1 MNIFKKI
8 IISLIFSIIAVLYTA
23 QIWQLRYFPINID
36 IEGGKGKIRVSATLF
51 KFDQKTRRYVHEE
64 KHKEVYL
71 PLRRKIK
78 LKFTKIDKPENISFM
93 FSKIKSHKPIT
104 VHNISLI
111 NINKLSNVKNYEI
124 KIGTLAEENGKL
136 KLIPDYKLTFDNY
149 NNYSHKGILKQYYF
163 YNHNDTNELNYLGI
177 GKIKYFKRGYL
188 IAFNYKPKIK
198 YWNLFKINYFALSLI
213 IFISFIIAYF
223 SLEKISK
230 ILKNIYNQKSKP
242 DLIFVII
249 MFLLLFIPMQH
260 INLNKISE
268 NENRGFTTYKDIY
281 TKDKGINFNYWND
294 LSQWI
299 NDRFFTREQ
308 LISLNTNITCSINQF
323 YCQSNNSF
331 LYKKG
336 NFMYDNSIIGLK
348 KINENKKNIL
358 KEYAHN
364 INELQKYC
372 DNENIKLY
380 FLIAP
385 RKYDFFNYK
394 ITYKYIPDQAD
405 EIIKYLNKHTKTKII
420 YPQKEMQT
428 ANKQTPVYF
437 KTDHH
442 WTKKGAYTGYYALIQ
457 EIKKDFPDVII
468 LNEKS
473 LIKYYDNRVKEGFDS
488 KFNNGNTYKRLRIPN
503 NMASN
508 ILDTPYL
515 YYTNP
520 QKKDLKLI
528 KEYSKDLKNLYD
540 EKEDKRFE
548 FKKGYNKSVMLIGN
562 SFAGNL
568 LDFLPYSFKHTV
580 SYNDNRKKMN
590 FEYYKRIIEIEKP
603 DIIIINFN
611 SANLYRINNLYNKK

>member
-8 IISLIFSIIAVLYTA
+8 IISIIFSIIAVLYTA
-23 QIWQLRYFPINID
+23 QIWQLRYFPVNLD
-36 IEGGKGKIRVSATLF
+36 IEGGKGKVRVSVTIWGTD
-51 KFDQKTRRYVHEE
+51 KNYNYTYEE

-78 LKFTKIDKPENISFM
+78 LKFSNIENAQKVQFTFEKLKTYKPILVNNISIIDK
-93 FSKIKSHKPIT
+93 KH
-104 VHNISLI
+104 LI
-111 NINKLSNVKNYEI
+111 DIKNYEI
-124 KIGTLAEENGKL
+124 KIGTLAEEKGKL
-136 KLIPDYKLTFDNY
+136 KLIPQYKILFDNY
-149 NNYSHKGILKQYYF
+149 INFGHRGILEQYYF
-163 YNHNDTNELNYLGI
+163 NNYNRINHLNYLGI
-177 GKIKYFKRGYL
+177 GKIKYFRRGYL
-188 IAFNYKPKIK
+188 IAFDHQPNIK
-198 YWNLFKINYFALSLI
+198 YWNLFKVNYFALSLI

-223 SLEKISK
+223 SLDKISNT
-230 ILKNIYNQKSKP
+230 LKKIYNQKSKP

-249 MFLLLFIPMQH
+249 LFLLLFIPMHH

-281 TKDKGINFNYWND
+281 TKDKEINFNYWKD

-299 NDRFFTREQ
+299 DDRFFTREQ
-308 LISLNTNITCSINQF
+308 LISINTNMTCTINRF

-348 KINENKKNIL
+348 KIDKNKKNIL

-364 INELQKYC
+364 INKLQKYC
-372 DNENIKLY
+372 DKKNIKLY
-380 FLIAP
+380 FLIVP

-394 ITYKYIPDQAD
+394 ITYKYTPDQAD
-405 EIIKYLNKHTKTKII
+405 EIIKYLNKHTKTKIV
-420 YPQKEMQT
+420 YPKKEMQT

-442 WTKKGAYTGYYALIQ
+442 WTKKGAYTGYYALMQ
-457 EIKKDFPDVII
+457 EIKKDFPDVVI

-473 LIKYYDNRVKEGFDS
+473 LKKYYDNRVKEGFDS

-520 QKKDLKLI
+520 EKKNLKLI
-528 KEYSKDLKNLYD
+528 KGYHIDLKNLYD
-540 EKEDKRFE
+540 ENEDKRFK

-562 SFAGNL
+562 SFTGNL
-568 LDFLPYSFKHTV
+568 LDFLPYSFKNTV

-603 DIIIINFN
+603 NIIIINFN
-611 SANLYRINNLYNKK
+611 SANLYRINNLYNEK